1 MINTKA
7 IKLRMEELSL
17 NQTQIAVDLGIAQS
31 TLNQKINNTR
41 PMFLDEVEK
50 LQSLLKISDSE
61 FSNYFF
67 YHGVA

>member
-7 IKLRMEELSL
+7 VKERMEELSL
-17 NQTQIAVDLGIAQS
+17 NQTQVAVDLGIAQS
-31 TLNQKINNTR
+31 TFNQKINNTR

-50 LQSLLKISDSE
+50 LQNLLKISDSE

-67 YHGVA
+67 YHEVA